1 MSRKM
6 NHIQLLD
13 TAYLRPDRTV
23 NAILVTNRS
32 GGKRIVYEY
41 NREGIYFKLF
51 LSFQALFKY
60 FLEDDGKSFD
70 GEFYSE
76 EEMDGYLRSLEFY

>member
-1 MSRKM
+1 M
-6 NHIQLLD
+6 NRIQLLD
-13 TAYLRPDRTV
+13 TSYLRPDRTV
-23 NAILVTNRS
+23 NGILITNPEGRN
-32 GGKRIVYEY
+32 RIVYEY

-51 LSFQALFKY
+51 LSFQALFAY

-76 EEMDGYLRSLEFY
+76 EELDGYLRSLEFY

>member
-1 MSRKM
+1 MKEKM
-6 NHIQLLD
+6 NRIQILD

-23 NAILVTNRS
+23 NTILVTNPE
-32 GGKRIVYEY
+32 GHKKIIYEY

-51 LSFQALFKY
+51 LSFQALFAY
-60 FLEDDGKSFD
+60 FLDDDGESSD

-76 EEMDGYLRSLEFY
+76 EESDRHIAAMET

>member
-1 MSRKM
+1 M

-13 TAYLRPDRTV
+13 TACLRPDRTV
-23 NAILVTNRS
+23 NTILVTNPEGRS
-32 GGKRIVYEY
+32 MIIYEY

-51 LSFQALFKY
+51 LSFQAVFAY
-60 FLEDDGKSFD
+60 FLDDDGESFN

-76 EEMDGYLRSLEFY
+76 EQIDGHLRSLEFY